1 MKYIFRYTLLTRYTL
16 KDQLISK
23 DQLLEALKG
32 VKSTLS
38 GRDIDS
44 TIQRHADCIG
54 ELIKNADK
62 RDVQSI
68 VKEML
73 EKDGLTDGDLSDI
86 VAVWEG
92 EKYLVYK
99 KMLS

>member
-1 MKYIFRYTLLTRYTL
+1 
-16 KDQLISK
+16 
-23 DQLLEALKG
+23 
-32 VKSTLS
+32 
-38 GRDIDS
+38 
-44 TIQRHADCIG
+44 
-54 ELIKNADK
+54 
-62 RDVQSI
+62 
-68 VKEML
+68 ML

>member
-44 TIQRHADCIG
+44 TI
-54 ELIKNADK
+54 
-62 RDVQSI
+62 
-68 VKEML
+68 
-73 EKDGLTDGDLSDI
+73 
-86 VAVWEG
+86 
-92 EKYLVYK
+92 
-99 KMLS
+99 